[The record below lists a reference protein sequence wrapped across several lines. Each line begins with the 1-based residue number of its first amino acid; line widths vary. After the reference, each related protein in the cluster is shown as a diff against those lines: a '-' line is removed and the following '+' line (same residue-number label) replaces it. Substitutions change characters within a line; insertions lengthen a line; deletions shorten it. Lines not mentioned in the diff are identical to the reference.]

1 MASPMPTALGGTSSP
16 THPCWCHVPPQLV
29 TRLGHQQQLAGSCVL
44 PCATASTDPLG
55 TGVMDTAGQ
64 ASPAPQGAL
73 CRGLGLG
80 SRVGRRCHC
89 LSSRHG
95 EHGELPPALA
105 VTRGWSQAP
114 AMGWAAQALSTPK
127 SHPWEGST
135 MGTPFPWAA
144 SGAQCHQAVTHP
156 PNLSESG

>member
-16 THPCWCHVPPQLV
+16 TRPCRCHVPPQLV
-29 TRLGHQQQLAGSCVL
+29 TRPGHQQQLAGSRVL
-44 PCATASTDPLG
+44 PRATASTEPLG
-55 TGVMDTAGQ
+55 TGVMDMAGQ

-73 CRGLGLG
+73 GQGQAALGAALEGAALVSALAVG
-80 SRVGRRCHC
+80 STRSTG
-89 LSSRHG
+89 
-95 EHGELPPALA
+95 ALA

-127 SHPWEGST
+127 SHPWDGSM

-156 PNLSESG
+156 PNLSEPG